1 LIFVG
6 NLYYLGYIMMNEKMV
21 DLEVPETTLEDA
33 GIDVNINLE
42 EAEFDMG
49 IEVAA
54 EAAEAV
60 ENGNKMEQLK
70 LAAQERLAK
79 IQAIIEA
86 RRNGV
91 APEFYGEYTHEA
103 KDKQKADMKVVM
115 GELKSAQ
122 DELDKSSTQ
131 SHAAKLRVL
140 SKDTKQEYSVPKKF
154 EYTCEVDDS
163 SIIKRDR
170 KEYVYLFKANMRRT
184 ALATLDMCR
193 VVYEAEKTL
202 DDAQFDE
209 FCNQIDYK
217 SESSTIRK
225 FSTIGKVYSRFVQ
238 YAEQLPVAWTSIYAL
253 TQIPADD
260 FERCIKDG
268 YALNKLTGGE
278 IGALVKQTRNINN
291 NVSPFKQDKAAY
303 QFTVATVFFTKKV
316 DDTDFRLLQ
325 KAFDEIASRLPVKLV
340 IKKEASEYFTKR
352 RAQRYEKL
360 KVEAKDVM
368 VKPEKWDYGFAANQ
382 VNGDTEIKLA
392 A

>member
-1 LIFVG
+1 
-6 NLYYLGYIMMNEKMV
+6 
-21 DLEVPETTLEDA
+21 
-33 GIDVNINLE
+33 
-42 EAEFDMG
+42 
-49 IEVAA
+49 
-54 EAAEAV
+54 
-60 ENGNKMEQLK
+60 
-70 LAAQERLAK
+70 
-79 IQAIIEA
+79 
-86 RRNGV
+86 
-91 APEFYGEYTHEA
+91 
-103 KDKQKADMKVVM
+103 
-115 GELKSAQ
+115 
-122 DELDKSSTQ
+122 
-131 SHAAKLRVL
+131 LRVL
-140 SKDTKQEYSVPKKF
+140 SKDTKQEYSVPTKF
-154 EYTCEVDDS
+154 EYACEVDDTV
-163 SIIKRDR
+163 IIKRDR

-209 FCNQIDYK
+209 FCNQINYK

-303 QFTVATVFFTKKV
+303 QFAVATVFFTKKV

-325 KAFDEIASRLPVKLV
+325 KAFDEIASRLPLKLV
-340 IKKEASEYFTKR
+340 VKKEASDYFTKR

-382 VNGDTEIKLA
+382 VNGDTELKLA